1 MATWTVTVRSA
12 DGSADHE
19 VRVDAAD
26 AAHACDLAALDLRGS
41 GVGGPT
47 PHTPGGGTFA
57 AEREEQLKDEQSSS

>member
-12 DGSADHE
+12 DGSAVHE

-47 PHTPGGGTFA
+47 PHAPGGGSLA
-57 AEREEQLKDEQSSS
+57 AEREDQMKDEESSS

>member
-1 MATWTVTVRSA
+1 MATWTVTVRAA

-47 PHTPGGGTFA
+47 PNTPGGGSLA
-57 AEREEQLKDEQSSS
+57 EEREAQMKGPAAS

>member
-26 AAHACDLAALDLRGS
+26 AAHACDLAALDLRGA

-47 PHTPGGGTFA
+47 PHAPGGGSLA
-57 AEREEQLKDEQSSS
+57 DEREARMKGEEPSP

>member
-1 MATWTVTVRSA
+1 VTVRSA
-12 DGSADHE
+12 DGSAGHE

-47 PHTPGGGTFA
+47 PVPPGGGEPFS
-57 AEREEQLKDEQSSS
+57 AEREAQMTGEGQAS